1 MDLQEAVFD
10 EKAFREGLMTQKLK
24 VAKLEE
30 QNLEIPEICQDLKDN
45 RTWFM
50 SRLLKP
56 RSLERN
62 SRNIKGCHERLRV
75 NRDGPTE
82 ELEKISKHDQKKTKP
97 LLYTYVRCDDC
108 ELSFV

>member
-1 MDLQEAVFD
+1 M
-10 EKAFREGLMTQKLK
+10 K

-30 QNLEIPEICQDLKDN
+30 QNLEIPEIRQELKDS
-45 RTWFM
+45 RTMVLAKDVETQKFRTQLYNIKRRHK
-50 SRLLKP
+50 RLHV
-56 RSLERN
+56 
-62 SRNIKGCHERLRV
+62 SRNDLA
-75 NRDGPTE
+75 E